1 MRRFFIVLLGLAI
14 IALVVFRFWHP
25 ATFGTGIG
33 LSATPATPGGRWF
46 SADTPRAGAGVHK
59 GDLVDLGSASNLQRW
74 RLRAAPYGYEI
85 PVRVRRGGQEMSL
98 RLTAKFPPRLPV
110 DWIEIL
116 TDFVWIGLATIIA
129 ARKPNAMTVSFLAF
143 TAFLL
148 PYGPLTTFFGFMND
162 AAFTAAIYVVPPL
175 IATFPNFFLA
185 AFAVRFPS
193 GLTKPWRRSV
203 SVAIYVAMA
212 IVLISDA
219 ILLPQLTASW
229 DWYQELSL
237 AEIWIMAAGVFAIAI
252 ASYIQATAAER
263 PRIGLVLAG
272 LTISIGATTLFD
284 TYTIVQP
291 NVTQALNL
299 VVDALRIVGL
309 ALPLS
314 VAYAVLRYR
323 VIDVGFALNRTAAY
337 GITSVVLIALFAALE
352 WGAERFI
359 TASNH
364 VESALIDLAI
374 VLIVVFSFRFV
385 HIRVDRAVDNVLFR
399 KRHEDEAALRRF
411 EENAHFYTDAAA
423 LLRDALEV
431 IKKRCEVK
439 SAAIYLRSASG
450 YAPAVTSFAQEQLI
464 DANDAALV
472 DVRAHRSVVDLGEQH
487 SSVPG
492 IRLYPMLV
500 AADLAGFLTIGE
512 RDGYEEMPAD
522 IDRALTSLVTSL
534 AHSLHALQH
543 TEKEAEIARL
553 RDQLAAVSLKGI
565 QAQFG

>member
-1 MRRFFIVLLGLAI
+1 M
-14 IALVVFRFWHP
+14 ALVAMRFWHP
-25 ATFGTGIG
+25 ATFTTGIG
-33 LSATPATPGGRWF
+33 LSATPATPGGQWF
-46 SADTPRAGAGVHK
+46 SADTPRPGAGLHK
-59 GDLVDLGSASNLQRW
+59 GDLVDLGSLSNLQRW
-74 RLRAAPYGYEI
+74 RLRSAPYGYQV
-85 PVRVRRGGQEMSL
+85 PVRVRRGGRELSL
-98 RLTAKFPPRLPV
+98 RLTAKFPPRIPV

-116 TDFVWIGLATIIA
+116 TDLIWISLATIIA

-148 PYGPLTTFFGFMND
+148 PFGPVLTFFGFLND
-162 AAFTAAIYVVPPL
+162 AAFTAAAYVIPPL

-193 GLTKPWRRSV
+193 GLTKPWRRYV
-203 SVAIYVAMA
+203 SVAIFLAMA
-212 IVLISDA
+212 AVLVSDA
-219 ILLPQLTASW
+219 ILLPQIAASW
-229 DWYQELSL
+229 NWYNELSL
-237 AEIWIMAAGVFAIAI
+237 AEIWIMAVGVFAIAS
-252 ASYIQATAAER
+252 ASYVQATAAER

-284 TYTIVQP
+284 TYSIVLP
-291 NVTQALNL
+291 NLTTAGVI
-299 VVDALRIVGL
+299 DALRIVGL

-337 GITSVVLIALFAALE
+337 GITSVLLIALFAALE
-352 WGAERFI
+352 WAAERFI
-359 TASNH
+359 TTSNH
-364 VESALIDLAI
+364 IESALIDLAI
-374 VLIVVFSFRFV
+374 VIIVVFSFRFV
-385 HIRVDRAVDNVLFR
+385 HLRVDRAVDNLLFR

-411 EENAHFYTDAAA
+411 EENAHFYTDAPS

-431 IKKRCEVK
+431 VKKRCEVRK
-439 SAAIYLRSASG
+439 AAIYLRSAG
-450 YAPAVTSFAQEQLI
+450 GLEPAVSSFGDAPSI
-464 DANDAALV
+464 DVNDAALV
-472 DVRAHRSVVDLGEQH
+472 DVRAHRAVLELTELH
-487 SSVPG
+487 TRVPG

-512 RDGYEEMPAD
+512 REGFEEMPAD
-522 IDRALTSLVTSL
+522 IDRALTALVTSL

-543 TEKEAEIARL
+543 AEKEAEIALL

>member
-1 MRRFFIVLLGLAI
+1 M
-14 IALVVFRFWHP
+14 ALVIFQFWHP
-25 ATFGTGIG
+25 PVFTTGSG
-33 LSATPATPGGRWF
+33 VSVASSATTDRIWFASQRPRPG
-46 SADTPRAGAGVHK
+46 SVVHK
-59 GDLVDLGSASNLQRW
+59 GDLINLGALSWLQEW
-74 RLRAAPYGYEI
+74 RLASAPYGYRV
-85 PVRVRRGGQEMSL
+85 PVRVRRAGHEFPAE
-98 RLTAKFPPRLPV
+98 LTAKFTPKYPV
-110 DWIEIL
+110 DWIELL
-116 TDFVWIGLATIIA
+116 TDFLWIALATLIA

-143 TAFLL
+143 TAFL
-148 PYGPLTTFFGFMND
+148 PSFGPIVYSFGSLND
-162 AAFTAAIYVVPPL
+162 AAFSFVIYVVPPL

-185 AFAVRFPS
+185 LFAVNFPS
-193 GLTKPWRRSV
+193 GLSRPWRKNV
-203 SVAIYVAMA
+203 SVAIYVVMA
-212 IVLISDA
+212 AVLIADA
-219 ILLPQLTASW
+219 ILIPRSTQINTQA
-229 DWYQELSL
+229 LSL
-237 AEIWIMAAGVFAIAI
+237 LEIWVMAIGVFAIAI
-252 ASYIQATAAER
+252 ASYIQASAAER
-263 PRIGLVLAG
+263 PRIALVLAG
-272 LTISIGATTLFD
+272 LTVSIGATTLFD
-284 TYTIVQP
+284 SYAIVSSDTP
-291 NVTQALNL
+291 NPAII
-299 VVDALRIVGL
+299 DALRVVSI
-309 ALPLS
+309 ALPIS

-323 VIDVGFALNRTAAY
+323 VIDIGFALNRTAAY
-337 GITSVVLIALFAALE
+337 GMTSVVLIALFAALE

-359 TASNH
+359 TATNH

-385 HIRVDRAVDNVLFR
+385 HIRVDRAVDNILFR

-439 SAAIYLRSASG
+439 AAAIYLRSASG
-450 YAPAVTSFAQEQLI
+450 YAPAASSFGKEQFV
-464 DANDAALV
+464 DPNDAALV

-522 IDRALTSLVTSL
+522 IDRTLTALVTSL

-543 TEKEAEIARL
+543 AEKEAEITRL
-553 RDQLAAVSLKGI
+553 RGQLAALSPKGI

>member
-1 MRRFFIVLLGLAI
+1 MAMVI
-14 IALVVFRFWHP
+14 FRFWHP

-33 LSATPATPGGRWF
+33 LSATPATPGGQWF
-46 SADTPRAGAGVHK
+46 SADTPRAGALLHR
-59 GDLVDLGSASNLQRW
+59 GDLVDLGSLSNLQRY
-74 RLRAAPYGYEI
+74 RLRSAPYGYQI
-85 PVRVRRGGQEMSL
+85 PVRVRRGGGELSL
-98 RLTAKFPPRLPV
+98 RLTAKFPPQIPV

-116 TDFVWIGLATIIA
+116 TDFIWIGLATIIA

-148 PYGPLTTFFGFMND
+148 PYGPLLTFFGFLND
-162 AAFTAAIYVVPPL
+162 AAFTVAAYVIPPL

-203 SVAIYVAMA
+203 SIAIYAAMA

-229 DWYQELSL
+229 DWYNELAL
-237 AEIWIMAAGVFAIAI
+237 AEIWVMAAGVFAIAI
-252 ASYIQATAAER
+252 ASYVQATGAER

-284 TYTIVQP
+284 TYTIVLP
-291 NVTQALNL
+291 NVTTNTI
-299 VVDALRIVGL
+299 VDILRIVSL

-323 VIDVGFALNRTAAY
+323 VIDIGFALNRTAAY
-337 GITSVVLIALFAALE
+337 GITSVVLIAMFAALE
-352 WGAERFI
+352 WAAERFI
-359 TASNH
+359 TTTNH
-364 VESALIDLAI
+364 IESALIDLAI
-374 VLIVVFSFRFV
+374 VMIVVFSFRFV
-385 HIRVDRAVDNVLFR
+385 HLRVDRAVDNLLFR
-399 KRHEDEAALRRF
+399 KRHEDEAALHRF

-431 IKKRCEVK
+431 VKKRCEVRK
-439 SAAIYLRSASG
+439 AAIYLRSAG
-450 YAPAVTSFAQEQLI
+450 GLEPAVSSFN
-464 DANDAALV
+464 DAPPVDMNDAALV
-472 DVRAHRSVVDLGEQH
+472 DVRAHRAVIDLTEMH
-487 SSVPG
+487 TRVPG

-512 RDGYEEMPAD
+512 REGFEEMPAD
-522 IDRALTSLVTSL
+522 IDRALTALVTSL

-543 TEKEAEIARL
+543 AQKEAEIAVL
-553 RDQLAAVSLKGI
+553 RDQLAALSLKGI

>member
-1 MRRFFIVLLGLAI
+1 MVMVI
-14 IALVVFRFWHP
+14 FRFWHP
-25 ATFGTGIG
+25 ANFGTGIG
-33 LSATPATPGGRWF
+33 LSATPATPGGQWF

-59 GDLVDLGSASNLQRW
+59 DDLVDLGSLSNLQRW
-74 RLRAAPYGYEI
+74 RLRAAPYGYHV

-98 RLTAKFPPRLPV
+98 RLTSKFPPRLPV

-162 AAFTAAIYVVPPL
+162 AAFTVAVYVVPPL

-203 SVAIYVAMA
+203 SIAIYVAMA

-237 AEIWIMAAGVFAIAI
+237 AEIWIMAGGVFAIAI

-284 TYTIVQP
+284 TYTIVLP
-291 NVTQALNL
+291 NVTQALNF
-299 VVDALRIVGL
+299 VVDALRIVSL

-323 VIDVGFALNRTAAY
+323 VIDIGFALNRTAAY
-337 GITSVVLIALFAALE
+337 GITSVVLIAMFAALE
-352 WGAERFI
+352 WAAERFI
-359 TASNH
+359 TTTNH
-364 VESALIDLAI
+364 IESALIDLAI
-374 VLIVVFSFRFV
+374 VMIVVFSFRFV
-385 HIRVDRAVDNVLFR
+385 HLRVDRAVDNLLFR

-411 EENAHFYTDAAA
+411 EQNAHFYTDESA

-431 IKKRCEVK
+431 VKKRCEVRR
-439 SAAIYLRSASG
+439 AAIYLRSAG
-450 YAPAVTSFAQEQLI
+450 GLEPAVTSFG
-464 DANDAALV
+464 DAAPVDMNDAALV
-472 DVRAHRSVVDLGEQH
+472 DVRAHRAVIDLTEMH
-487 SSVPG
+487 TRVPG

-512 RDGYEEMPAD
+512 REGFEEMPAD
-522 IDRALTSLVTSL
+522 IDRALTALVTSL

-543 TEKEAEIARL
+543 AQKEAEIAVL
-553 RDQLAAVSLKGI
+553 RDQLAELSLKGI